1 MNLQKAQQ
9 AIVNGVYAAVAW
21 LILDIGLL
29 FQQHGEAMLSVIA
42 GRPEMAAGAI
52 LVIVCIVGLM
62 NKSRLAAIVLFLL
75 FVLPLIL
82 RLAQGRFPSTI
93 FLIFSLVLL
102 YFFLT
107 AVLGTFSYHSLKAS
121 NPDNNGGE

>member
-1 MNLQKAQQ
+1 MNLQKAEQ

-82 RLAQGRFPSTI
+82 RLAQGRFPSTM
-93 FLIFSLVLL
+93 FLIFSP
-102 YFFLT
+102 
-107 AVLGTFSYHSLKAS
+107 AM
-121 NPDNNGGE
+121 

>member
-1 MNLQKAQQ
+1 MNLQKAEQ

-29 FQQHGEAMLSVIA
+29 LQQHGEATFSVIA
-42 GRPEMAAGAI
+42 GSPEMAAGAI
-52 LVIVCIVGLM
+52 LVVVCIVGLM

-75 FVLPLIL
+75 FVLPQIL
-82 RLAQGRFPSTI
+82 RLVQGRFPSTM
-93 FLIFSLVLL
+93 FLIFSLILL
-102 YFFLT
+102 YFFLA

-121 NPDNNGGE
+121 NPDENAGE